1 MRAGSAVRVPLER
14 RWAGLRFSL
23 VGDGMYTLPTGKKD
37 HIVPLSG
44 RAAAMGERGARGE
57 WKGTCLT

>member
-1 MRAGSAVRVPLER
+1 MRVSIAVRVPLELW
-14 RWAGLRFSL
+14 WAGLSFSL

-44 RAAAMGERGARGE
+44 RAAAMGERGAGEE
-57 WKGTCLT
+57 WKGACLT

>member
-1 MRAGSAVRVPLER
+1 MRVSIAVRVLLEP

-23 VGDGMYTLPTGKKD
+23 IGDGMYTLPTGKKD

-44 RAAAMGERGARGE
+44 RAANMGERGAGGE
-57 WKGTCLT
+57 WKGACLT